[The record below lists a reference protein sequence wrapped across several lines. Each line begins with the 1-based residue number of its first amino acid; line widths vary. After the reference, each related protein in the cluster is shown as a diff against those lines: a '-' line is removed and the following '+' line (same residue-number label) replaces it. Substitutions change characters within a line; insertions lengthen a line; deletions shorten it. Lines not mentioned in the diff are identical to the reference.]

1 MTSRETEIDIMSE
14 GHILQAAHLVAER
27 DVTGPDEA
35 ETVLHDGA
43 AHAVVVA
50 DAVTDADVTADG
62 AR

>member
-1 MTSRETEIDIMSE
+1 M
-14 GHILQAAHLVAER
+14 VAER
-27 DVTGPDEA
+27 DVTGPDGA